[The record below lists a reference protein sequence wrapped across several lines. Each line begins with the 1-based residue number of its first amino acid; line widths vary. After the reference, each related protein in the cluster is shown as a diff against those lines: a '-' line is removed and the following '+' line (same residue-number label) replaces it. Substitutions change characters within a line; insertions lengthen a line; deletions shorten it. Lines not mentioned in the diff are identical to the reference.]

1 MFTIHVYIKNIKS
14 FPSLQLTFLE
24 FQCVR
29 KSSEMAAVKLFA
41 PVMST
46 AATRVVLCLEEVGAE
61 YERVDIDLA
70 TGEHKSPAHLARNPF
85 GQVPAFQD
93 GDLVLFESRAIGRYV
108 LRKFKSSDV
117 DLLHGSSLE
126 ESAMVNVWLEVEA
139 QQYDKAIF
147 PIFFQVMVIPNIFHG
162 VSDEKVI
169 GENLE
174 KLGRVLDVYEAR
186 LSQTKYLAGDFFSFA
201 DLSHYPITHFA
212 IKFPQVAPL
221 FEARPHVKAW
231 WKSLESRPAVKK
243 VAAKLPQLS

>member
-1 MFTIHVYIKNIKS
+1 
-14 FPSLQLTFLE
+14 
-24 FQCVR
+24 
-29 KSSEMAAVKLFA
+29 MATVKVFIPA
-41 PVMST
+41 FST
-46 AATRVVLCLEEVGAE
+46 ASMRVILCLEEVGAE
-61 YERVDIDLA
+61 YERVDIDLYA
-70 TGEHKSPAHLARNPF
+70 GDHKSPAHLARNPF
-85 GQVPAFQD
+85 GLVPAFQD

-126 ESAMVNVWLEVEA
+126 ESAMVDVWLEVEA

-147 PIFFQVMVIPNIFHG
+147 PIFYQALIIPRIFG
-162 VSDEKVI
+162 GTTDEKVVE
-169 GENLE
+169 ENLV
-174 KLGRVLDVYEAR
+174 KLGKVLDVYEAR

-231 WKSLESRPAVKK
+231 WESLESRPAVKK
-243 VAAKLPQLS
+243 VAAKLPQ

>member
-1 MFTIHVYIKNIKS
+1 
-14 FPSLQLTFLE
+14 
-24 FQCVR
+24 
-29 KSSEMAAVKLFA
+29 MAAVKVFA

-61 YERVDIDLA
+61 YERVHVDMA

-126 ESAMVNVWLEVEA
+126 GSAMVDVWLEVEA
-139 QQYDKAIF
+139 HQYDKVIG
-147 PIFFQVMVIPNIFHG
+147 PIFYQAVIIPRFYG
-162 VSDEKVI
+162 GTTDEKVVE
-169 GENLE
+169 ENSE
-174 KLGRVLDVYEAR
+174 KLGKVLDVYEAR

-201 DLSHYPITHFA
+201 DLSHYPVTHFV
-212 IKFPQVAPL
+212 IKVPQVAAL
-221 FEARPHVKAW
+221 FAARPHVKAW
-231 WKSLESRPAVKK
+231 WESLESRPAVKK
-243 VAAKLPQLS
+243 VAAQLPQF